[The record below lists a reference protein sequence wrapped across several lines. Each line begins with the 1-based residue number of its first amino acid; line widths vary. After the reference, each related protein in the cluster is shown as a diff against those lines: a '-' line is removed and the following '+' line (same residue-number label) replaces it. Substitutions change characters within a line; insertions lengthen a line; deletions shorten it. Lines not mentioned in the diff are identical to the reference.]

1 MTTGKGAKIF
11 DQDDVQE
18 PAENAD
24 IVTFQFLDN
33 GNVWGDYDAS
43 AHGIVEA
50 AFQDWVKDPT
60 VSLRPVKSGQACYV
74 SVCVCVCVKCAFV
87 LTVACQWIYR
97 VDFNGL

>member
-1 MTTGKGAKIF
+1 MFTLIAHSHRLTLTGRARVCAVLTTGKGAKIF

-60 VSLRPVKSGQACYV
+60 VSLRPVKSGQACYM
-74 SVCVCVCVKCAFV
+74 SAY
-87 LTVACQWIYR
+87 L
-97 VDFNGL
+97 